1 MAEDQSLQSA
11 HSLPAEEGK
20 DLGSSSNK
28 SDNTG
33 LITSQSGDPSAAR
46 NTSHNFPTS
55 VEALLADDA
64 ASAHAGSGTQ
74 TDTLDAIAS
83 TSMTW
88 QQQNRVGWRKYGK
101 KLLAQG
107 GKASPFKD
115 QEAVAMYYKCGHPG
129 CNARE
134 VVMIPGNMDTLQLVF
149 RGLEEPGEVVV
160 KASGTHTH
168 KLVDGQGTSQEVSF
182 RGTRKQKRRFKP
194 FNSPQQASAEF
205 AGSSTGQRDSN
216 QKQSPLPPPLSIADI
231 LGRYCTNKADSS
243 QQQQLLPPPPPPQL
257 MSPPQLP
264 ISIADILGGA
274 RANVDSRDAFLFMP
288 VPSSRH

>member
-115 QEAVAMYYKCGHPG
+115 QEAVAMYYKYSAVCAGVMVKFAI
-129 CNARE
+129 C
-134 VVMIPGNMDTLQLVF
+134 VMIFLIQYLT
-149 RGLEEPGEVVV
+149 RVV
-160 KASGTHTH
+160 
-168 KLVDGQGTSQEVSF
+168 
-182 RGTRKQKRRFKP
+182 
-194 FNSPQQASAEF
+194 
-205 AGSSTGQRDSN
+205 TG
-216 QKQSPLPPPLSIADI
+216 ADI
-231 LGRYCTNKADSS
+231 QAAMLERW
-243 QQQQLLPPPPPPQL
+243 
-257 MSPPQLP
+257 
-264 ISIADILGGA
+264 
-274 RANVDSRDAFLFMP
+274 
-288 VPSSRH
+288 